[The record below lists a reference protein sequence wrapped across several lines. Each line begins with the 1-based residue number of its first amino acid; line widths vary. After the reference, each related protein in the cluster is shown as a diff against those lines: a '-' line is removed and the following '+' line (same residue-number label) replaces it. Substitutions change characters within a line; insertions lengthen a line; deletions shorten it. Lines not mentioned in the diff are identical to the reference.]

1 MEYTFSMIKPGA
13 VEGNNIGAILQKIEQ
28 AGFRIC
34 AMKKTFLSKEQ
45 AEKFYEIHK
54 ERPFFG
60 ELTDF
65 MSSGPLIPL
74 ILEKENAVED
84 FRDLIGATDPTKAEP
99 GTIRAMFAKSLS
111 QNAIHGSDSIDNAKI
126 EADYF
131 FSVRERY

>member
-1 MEYTFSMIKPGA
+1 MIKPGA

-111 QNAIHGSDSIDNAKI
+111 QNAIHGSDSVENAKI

-131 FSVRERY
+131 FSIRERY

>member
-45 AEKFYEIHK
+45 AEKFYEVHK
-54 ERPFFG
+54 DRPFFG

-65 MSSGPLIPL
+65 MSSGPIIPL
-74 ILEKENAVED
+74 IIEKENAVSD
-84 FRDLIGATDPTKAEP
+84 FRELIGATDPTKAEP
-99 GTIRAMFAKSLS
+99 GTIRALFAKSMS
-111 QNAIHGSDSIDNAKI
+111 QNAIHGSDSLENAKI

-131 FSVRERY
+131 FSMRERY